1 MKTKILLIAVFFTT
15 LTFFSC
21 SSNDA
26 TADNTAVV
34 SSDDVALTAKIDT
47 SLEDIDAITED
58 QFNAQQSISGKIDSY
73 RKSIL
78 PSCATINTVLTNNVW
93 TRTIDFGTEGC
104 TLANGNT
111 IKGKIIIS
119 FTNDFSTST
128 HSISYT
134 FEGFYHNGKLIEGN
148 KSTTYTKKTTDLL
161 NEIHPVM
168 THSID
173 MTVTFDDGK
182 IYKITGTRTREMV
195 EGFSTPLEWEDN
207 VFLVTG
213 NSNITK
219 KDGTVITC
227 TITNPLRFEMSCR
240 SPFPISGTKTITK
253 NDSTATLD
261 FGDGD
266 CDSLATITIDNVTTE
281 ISLRK

>member
-1 MKTKILLIAVFFTT
+1 MKTKILLITIFFTT

-21 SSNDA
+21 SSNETVA
-26 TADNTAVV
+26 ESTTV

-47 SLEDIDAITED
+47 SLEDIDAIAED
-58 QFNAQQSISGKIDSY
+58 QFSAQQSISGRIDGT

-78 PSCATINTVLTNNVW
+78 PSCATITTVLTANVW
-93 TRTIDFGTEGC
+93 TKTIDFGTEGC

-128 HSISYT
+128 HAISYT

-148 KSTTYTKKTTDLL
+148 KTTTYSKKTSDIL
-161 NEIHPVM
+161 NEIHPVLS
-168 THSID
+168 HSIN
-173 MTVTFDDGK
+173 MSVTFDDGK
-182 IYKITGTRTREMV
+182 KYEISGNRTREMI
-195 EGFSTPLEWEDN
+195 EGYNTPMEWEDN

-213 NSNITK
+213 NANITK

-227 TITNPLRFEMSCR
+227 EITNPLRFEMSCH
-240 SPFPISGTKTITK
+240 SPFPVSGTKVITK

-261 FGDGD
+261 FGTGD
-266 CDSLATITIDNVTTE
+266 CDALASLTIDGVTTE
-281 ISLRK
+281 ITLRK

>member
-26 TADNTAVV
+26 TTDNTTVV

-78 PSCATINTVLTNNVW
+78 PSCAIINTVLTNNVW

-253 NDSTATLD
+253 NNSTATLD

>member
-1 MKTKILLIAVFFTT
+1 MKTKIVLIAVFFTT

-26 TADNTAVV
+26 KADNTTAV
-34 SSDDVALTAKIDT
+34 SADDVALTAKIDT

-78 PSCATINTVLTNNVW
+78 PSCVTISTVLTNNVW

-134 FEGFYHNGKLIEGN
+134 FEGFYHNGKLIQGN
-148 KSTTYTKKTTDLL
+148 KTTTYSKKTTDLL
-161 NEIHPVM
+161 NEIHPVLS
-168 THSID
+168 HSIA
-173 MTVTFDDGK
+173 MSITFEDGQ
-182 IYKITGTRTREMV
+182 IYSITGTRTREMT

-213 NSNITK
+213 NSSITK
-219 KDGTVITC
+219 KDGTVINC
-227 TITNPLRFEMSCR
+227 EITSPLRIVMSCR
-240 SPFPISGTKTITK
+240 SPFPVSGTKTITK
-253 NDSTATLD
+253 NDSSATLD
-261 FGDGD
+261 FGNGE
-266 CDSLATITIDNVTTE
+266 CDKLATITKDGVTTE
-281 ISLRK
+281 ITLKK

>member
-1 MKTKILLIAVFFTT
+1 MRTKILLLGAFIG
-15 LTFFSC
+15 LSLFSC
-21 SSNDA
+21 SSDES
-26 TADNTAVV
+26 TADSTAVN
-34 SSDDVALTAKIDT
+34 SNDVALTAKIDS

-58 QFNAQQSISGKIDSY
+58 QFSAQLSLTGRIDGD

-78 PSCATINTVLTNNVW
+78 PSCATITTVLTNNVW

-104 TLANGNT
+104 TLANGNI

-148 KSTTYTKKTTDLL
+148 KSISYTKKTTTLL
-161 NEIHPVM
+161 QEIHPVLS
-168 THSID
+168 HSID
-173 MTVTFDDGK
+173 MTITFDDGK
-182 IYKITGTRTREMV
+182 KHEISGNRTREMV
-195 EGFSTPLEWEDN
+195 EGYNTPMEWEDN

-213 NSNITK
+213 NANITK

-227 TITNPLRFEMSCR
+227 EITNPLRFKMSCH
-240 SPFPISGTKTITK
+240 SPFPVSGTKVITK

-261 FGDGD
+261 FGTGD
-266 CDSLATITIDNVTTE
+266 CDALASLTIDGVTTE
-281 ISLRK
+281 ITLRK

>member
-1 MKTKILLIAVFFTT
+1 MRTKILLLGAFIG
-15 LTFFSC
+15 LSLFSC
-21 SSNDA
+21 SSDES
-26 TADNTAVV
+26 TADSTAVN
-34 SSDDVALTAKIDT
+34 SNDVALTAKIDS

-58 QFNAQQSISGKIDSY
+58 QFSAQLSLTGRTDSD

-78 PSCATINTVLTNNVW
+78 PSCATITTVLTNNVW

-104 TLANGNT
+104 TLANGNI

-148 KSTTYTKKTTDLL
+148 KSISYTKKTTTLL
-161 NEIHPVM
+161 QEIHPVLS
-168 THSID
+168 HSID
-173 MTVTFDDGK
+173 MTITFDDGK
-182 IYKITGTRTREMV
+182 KYEISGNRTREMI
-195 EGFSTPLEWEDN
+195 EGYNTPMEWEDN

-213 NSNITK
+213 NANITK

-227 TITNPLRFEMSCR
+227 EITNPLRFEMSCH
-240 SPFPISGTKTITK
+240 SPFPVSGTKVITK

-261 FGDGD
+261 FGTGD
-266 CDSLATITIDNVTTE
+266 CDALASLTIDGVTTE
-281 ISLRK
+281 ITLRK

>member
-1 MKTKILLIAVFFTT
+1 MRTKILLLGAFIG
-15 LTFFSC
+15 LSLFSC
-21 SSNDA
+21 SSDES
-26 TADNTAVV
+26 TADSTAVNTN
-34 SSDDVALTAKIDT
+34 DVALTAKIDS

-58 QFNAQQSISGKIDSY
+58 QFSAQLSLTGRIDGD

-78 PSCATINTVLTNNVW
+78 PSCATITTVLTNNVW

-104 TLANGNT
+104 TLANGNI

-119 FTNDFSTST
+119 FTNDFNTST

-148 KSTTYTKKTTDLL
+148 KSISYTKKTTTLL
-161 NEIHPVM
+161 QEIHPVLS
-168 THSID
+168 HSID
-173 MTVTFDDGK
+173 MTITFDDGK
-182 IYKITGTRTREMV
+182 KYEISGNRTREMV
-195 EGFSTPLEWEDN
+195 EGYNTPLEWEDN

-213 NSNITK
+213 NANITK

-227 TITNPLRFEMSCR
+227 EITNPLRFEMSCH
-240 SPFPISGTKTITK
+240 SPFPVSGTKVITK

-261 FGDGD
+261 FGTGD
-266 CDSLATITIDNVTTE
+266 CDALASLTIDGVTTE
-281 ISLRK
+281 ITLRK

>member
-78 PSCATINTVLTNNVW
+78 PSCATITTVLTNNVW

-182 IYKITGTRTREMV
+182 IYKTTGTRTREMV

>member
-1 MKTKILLIAVFFTT
+1 MKTKILLIAVFFTI

-47 SLEDIDAITED
+47 SLEGIDAITED

-93 TRTIDFGTEGC
+93 TRTINFGTEGC

-148 KSTTYTKKTTDLL
+148 KNTTYTKKTTDLL

>member
-1 MKTKILLIAVFFTT
+1 MKTKILLVAVFFTT

-21 SSNDA
+21 SSNET
-26 TADNTAVV
+26 TAESTAVT
-34 SSDDVALTAKIDT
+34 SDDVALTAKIDT

-58 QFNAQQSISGKIDSY
+58 QFSAQQSISGKIDSP

-78 PSCATINTVLTNNVW
+78 PSCATITTVLTNNIW

-128 HSISYT
+128 HAITFT
-134 FEGFYHNGKLIEGN
+134 FEGFYHNGKLIQGN
-148 KSTTYTKKTTDLL
+148 KTTTYSKKTTDLL
-161 NEIHPVM
+161 NEIHPVLS
-168 THSID
+168 HSID
-173 MTVTFDDGK
+173 MSVTFDDGK
-182 IYKITGTRTREMV
+182 NYTITGTRTREMV
-195 EGFSTPLEWEDN
+195 EGYSTALEWEDN

-213 NSNITK
+213 NSSITK
-219 KDGTVITC
+219 KDGTVITSE
-227 TITNPLRFEMSCR
+227 ITNPLRFVMSCR
-240 SPFPISGTKTITK
+240 SPFPVSGTKTITK

-261 FGDGD
+261 FGDGE
-266 CDSLATITIDNVTTE
+266 CDLLASLTIDGVTTE
-281 ISLRK
+281 ITLRK